1 MATPPQPDSLPKM
14 STPSSSNNNCKKA
27 KNEAVFG
34 ILVPFI
40 AVLFIALLVIATN
53 Q

>member
-1 MATPPQPDSLPKM
+1 MWM
-14 STPSSSNNNCKKA
+14 STHSPSSNNNCKKA

-40 AVLFIALLVIATN
+40 AVVLISLLVITTN

>member
-1 MATPPQPDSLPKM
+1 M
-14 STPSSSNNNCKKA
+14 STPSASPSGNCKKA
-27 KNEAVFG
+27 KIEALFG

-40 AVLFIALLVIATN
+40 AVVLVAVLVIATN